1 MPPLSLAPPTMTML
15 PSADSATEGVDFPT
29 EPVPTSFVSCV
40 QRPPPLRVNTNAT
53 PPSSATPPT
62 MAVLP
67 SADSATDVP
76 WRALP
81 TASVP
86 TSFLPCC
93 VQTPPLRVNTHAA
106 PVLPLSDHPPTMAVL
121 PSAESATDMP
131 WRAFPIAPVPTSF
144 LPCCVQ
150 APPLLRVNTH
160 AASAPQLPTMAVLPS
175 AESATDIPWPGGN
188 GGSPAPLPTS
198 LLPCCIQTSPLR
210 VNTHVAP
217 IVLLSLGP
225 PTMAVLP
232 SAERATDAPW
242 DHNPPPYSL
251 VVPTSLPPCCLQPP
265 PLRVNTHAA
274 PTGPTKGDRSRSALL
289 GPGPPTMAVLPSAE
303 RATDMP
309 WLVLPTAPPVPTSFG
324 RCWKDC
330 AGATCP
336 TAPKYRS

>member
-62 MAVLP
+62 MAILP

-76 WRALP
+76 WRALA
-81 TASVP
+81 TAPVP
-86 TSFLPCC
+86 TSFLPCW

-121 PSAESATDMP
+121 PSAESATD
-131 WRAFPIAPVPTSF
+131 
-144 LPCCVQ
+144 
-150 APPLLRVNTH
+150 
-160 AASAPQLPTMAVLPS
+160 
-175 AESATDIPWPGGN
+175 IPWPGGN

-198 LLPCCIQTSPLR
+198 FLPCCIQTSPLR
-210 VNTHVAP
+210 VKTHVAP
-217 IVLLSLGP
+217 IVRLSLGR

-336 TAPKYRS
+336 TAPKCRS